1 MTCAVQCNNHSMVEI
16 GSVPMGVDRD
26 RVGLALFPTVASL
39 LNHSCDPNTAPV
51 MVANRQVL
59 FKVKKIKPFKFK
71 SIRFKCNL
79 N

>member
-51 MVANRQVL
+51 MVANRQVS
-59 FKVKKIKPFKFK
+59 FETF
-71 SIRFKCNL
+71 N